1 MVEKVQHPIA
11 AEIIKRFAQRTLR
24 SKNFDARAKARLP
37 GGDTRAATY
46 FAPYPAYMTSGSG
59 CYLYDVDG
67 NEYLDLLNNYTSL
80 IHGHAHPDI
89 TTAATTQLEKGT
101 VFGAAGEIQFQHAE
115 HLCHRIPSM
124 DQVRYCNSGT
134 EATLFAIRAA
144 RAFTGKDIFIKM
156 DGGYHGCHDAVEV
169 NIFADPE
176 SDSEGSPAK
185 HIGPGMPGSVL
196 EDVLVVAFNDLDAVE
211 DMLKTNVNKVAAI
224 LTEPL
229 MGAAG
234 VICPQPG
241 YLKGLRALAD
251 KYNVVLIFDE
261 VMTFRLSA
269 GGLQE
274 IEDVQP
280 DLTTLAKIIGGGLP
294 IGAFGGRKDI
304 MSRFDPAHEDPI
316 FHSGTFNGN
325 NITLAAGMAAMRLYD
340 RAAVTRLNQL
350 GDRLRDGFTAA
361 LKDIALKGCIS
372 GLGSLL
378 QVHWQERKPANA
390 RDSIVGL
397 TKAGELPRLIHLE
410 MMNRGV
416 YAAGRGMFALS
427 TPMTQE
433 DIDQA
438 VVSFRETLSIL
449 KPYIADMTPH
459 LLAG

>member
-1 MVEKVQHPIA
+1 MADKVQHPIA
-11 AEIIKRFAQRTLR
+11 EEIRKRFAQRTVR
-24 SKNFDARAKARLP
+24 SKDLDARAKERLP

-46 FAPYPAYMTSGSG
+46 FAPYPAYMASGSG

-67 NEYLDLLNNYTSL
+67 NAYLDLLNNYTSL

-89 TTAATTQLEKGT
+89 IAAVRTQLEKGT

-115 HLCHRIPSM
+115 HLCNRITSM

-169 NIFADPE
+169 NIFADPNP
-176 SDSEGSPAK
+176 EGSPAK
-185 HIGPGMPGSVL
+185 HIGPGVPGSVL
-196 EDVLVVAFNDLDAVE
+196 EDVWVVPFNDLDAVE
-211 DMLKTNVNKVAAI
+211 NMLKTNVDKVAAI

-234 VICPQPG
+234 AICPQPG
-241 YLKGLRALAD
+241 YLKGLRTLAD

-261 VMTFRLSA
+261 VMTFRLST

-274 IEDVQP
+274 IEGVQP

-325 NITLAAGMAAMRLYD
+325 NITLAAGMIAMTLYD
-340 RAAVTRLNQL
+340 QAAVTRLNQL

-361 LKDIALKGCIS
+361 LKEVGLKGCVS
-372 GLGSLL
+372 GMGSLL
-378 QVHWQERKPANA
+378 QLHWRDRKPANA
-390 RDSIVGL
+390 TDSKVAL
-397 TKAGELPRLIHLE
+397 TKAGELPRLVHLE

-416 YAAGRGMFALS
+416 YSAGRGMFSLS
-427 TPMTQE
+427 TPMTQA
-433 DIDQA
+433 DIDKA
-438 VVSFRETLSIL
+438 VVSFRETLSML
-449 KPYIADMTPH
+449 KPYIADTTPH
-459 LLAG
+459 LLAD

>member
-1 MVEKVQHPIA
+1 MTDKVQHPVA
-11 AEIIKRFAQRTLR
+11 AEIMGRFAQRTVR
-24 SKNFDARAKARLP
+24 SKDHDSRARESLP

-46 FAPYPAYMTSGSG
+46 FTPYPAYMTSGSG

-67 NEYLDLLNNYTSL
+67 NAYLDLLNNYTSL

-89 TTAATTQLEKGT
+89 IAAVMAQVEKGT

-115 HLCHRIPSM
+115 HLCKRITSM

-156 DGGYHGCHDAVEV
+156 DGGYHGSHDAVEV
-169 NIFADPE
+169 NIFPDP
-176 SDSEGSPAK
+176 DPAGPPAK
-185 HIGPGMPGSVL
+185 RIGPGVPGSVL
-196 EDVLVVAFNDLDAVE
+196 QDVLVAAFNDLDAVE
-211 DMLKTNVNKVAAI
+211 SMLKTNVDKVAAI
-224 LTEPL
+224 ITEPL
-229 MGAAG
+229 MGAGG

-241 YLKGLRALAD
+241 YLKGLRTLAD

-261 VMTFRLSA
+261 VLTFRLST

-274 IEDVQP
+274 IEGVQP

-304 MSRFDPAHEDPI
+304 MSRFDPAHDAPI

-340 RAAVTRLNQL
+340 QEAIARLNQL

-361 LKDIALKGCIS
+361 LKEVGLKGCVS

-378 QVHWQERKPANA
+378 QLHWQDRKPANA
-390 RDSIVGL
+390 TNSMVGL
-397 TKAGELPRLIHLE
+397 MKAGELPGLVHLE

-416 YAAGRGMFALS
+416 YSAGRGMFALS
-427 TPMTQE
+427 TPMTPA
-433 DIDQA
+433 DIDKA
-438 VVSFRETLSIL
+438 VVSFRETLSML
-449 KPYIADMTPH
+449 KPYIADTTPH
-459 LLAG
+459 LLAA